1 MPSTTP
7 PAAPSVPSG
16 LAFAPPAG
24 VSGSALDVLN
34 EQMQLTY
41 EMANL
46 QLLLEGSLSDRFVK
60 NQRVIKPRAT
70 IGFPISLSPQ
80 PRYKNAV
87 AVVEVEVETAKRN
100 LVDKKQPDPPAITAL
115 LPREKTYNVAA
126 IKDRMTSVG
135 AGAVIGM
142 VGVSGSFLSG
152 HKTYYLVQDQD
163 TVAIQRPSDSINPNT
178 TSFAWEFH
186 PVLGE
191 DFVRGGL
198 KQTFV
203 QLALPLLGSDCLG
216 AIRVR
221 TYWRGFDRNSGIAE
235 GVIDGSILTRTRFSL
250 AHFDLT
256 PFVESV
262 AYQDLADGTVLV
274 KVGGSFLAGT
284 YIQLGPTR
292 YDASKGLAVEES
304 GLTFVAPAAALA
316 RWTGKV
322 VSRDGKQAD
331 LLDVSMQKHLRK
343 LDQQSC
349 ADSPAPGI
357 NSSAQRVQVQDVRL
371 AADKSAV
378 ELRMKP
384 AEASSVQPDSVSLT
398 DDSSGAQVDLVSAV
412 ASDFGGDHPLI
423 RAAFAITVSEP
434 CQFGSVAID
443 DVKVSPLNESDSTAT
458 VKFKTVNVEPADLA
472 GRTLLEIGNKVFGLR
487 DTLVKWDM
495 EANPP
500 TMTAIVPT
508 SLLVAG
514 QKIRAFRMFWTAPDG
529 EMALDPRRQ
538 CFNSSKDLDDFGLD
552 SATERLLLVSVD
564 AKGKGTYILYGNKLT
579 NATVL
584 PPTKAKL
591 LAVDGLPRDRVLLLE
606 IEKDDL
612 QGVKKLLLQK
622 ANGQRPLV
630 LDLPQPGLCK
640 NGREGASIHEGERLH
655 PPQEYASR
663 WSHDRT
669 KDA

>member
-1 MPSTTP
+1 
-7 PAAPSVPSG
+7 
-16 LAFAPPAG
+16 
-24 VSGSALDVLN
+24 
-34 EQMQLTY
+34 
-41 EMANL
+41 
-46 QLLLEGSLSDRFVK
+46 
-60 NQRVIKPRAT
+60 
-70 IGFPISLSPQ
+70 
-80 PRYKNAV
+80 
-87 AVVEVEVETAKRN
+87 
-100 LVDKKQPDPPAITAL
+100 
-115 LPREKTYNVAA
+115 
-126 IKDRMTSVG
+126 
-135 AGAVIGM
+135 
-142 VGVSGSFLSG
+142 
-152 HKTYYLVQDQD
+152 
-163 TVAIQRPSDSINPNT
+163 
-178 TSFAWEFH
+178 
-186 PVLGE
+186 
-191 DFVRGGL
+191 
-198 KQTFV
+198 
-203 QLALPLLGSDCLG
+203 
-216 AIRVR
+216 
-221 TYWRGFDRNSGIAE
+221 
-235 GVIDGSILTRTRFSL
+235 
-250 AHFDLT
+250 
-256 PFVESV
+256 
-262 AYQDLADGTVLV
+262 
-274 KVGGSFLAGT
+274 
-284 YIQLGPTR
+284 
-292 YDASKGLAVEES
+292 
-304 GLTFVAPAAALA
+304 
-316 RWTGKV
+316 
-322 VSRDGKQAD
+322 
-331 LLDVSMQKHLRK
+331 
-343 LDQQSC
+343 
-349 ADSPAPGI
+349 
-357 NSSAQRVQVQDVRL
+357 
-371 AADKSAV
+371 
-378 ELRMKP
+378 MKP

-495 EANPP
+495 QANPP

-630 LDLPQPGLCK
+630 LDLPQPDSKAQPPKVTLDSPVIQNTDEMEVPVEKVEDLASVKMREKELEYTKGKDSIRLK
-640 NGREGASIHEGERLH
+640 NMRAEGVTTEQRTRELTFEFK
-655 PPQEYASR
+655 
-663 WSHDRT
+663 DKT
-669 KDA
+669 KVAVKLEVVAARVGVR